1 MAAHASFTIATKI
14 PVYFAHP
21 HSPWERGSNET
32 PPQAGGAPTNGLVRQ
47 YLPKGIDLEG
57 HTQHEPDA
65 IADRLNRRPRHT
77 LNSRTPAEKLNELP
91 TNQPVL

>member
-32 PPQAGGAPTNGLVRQ
+32 PRKREAPPPTASSGNTCPKAPTSKTTPNTS
-47 YLPKGIDLEG
+47 PMPSPT
-57 HTQHEPDA
+57 HST
-65 IADRLNRRPRHT
+65 AD
-77 LNSRTPAEKLNELP
+77 PA
-91 TNQPVL
+91 TH